1 MAGEESALVHW
12 LNDNETMPQYRPKRP
27 DVLHVGR
34 AAALVVNAETT
45 AQVGLIGHFGA
56 AWFRE
61 IGTADQ
67 SRERLGLDLRRR
79 GAPDGP

>member
-1 MAGEESALVHW
+1 MHW

-34 AAALVVNAETT
+34 AAALVVNAETS
-45 AQVGLIGHFGA
+45 AQVGTHRPLRRGVVP
-56 AWFRE
+56 RDRYR
-61 IGTADQ
+61 DQ

-79 GAPDGP
+79 GAPDGA